1 MRSGTFLPMMA
12 MALALAVAAPA
23 RPAVAQSATAHSGP
37 IQQLRVYGMV
47 ERNRAAFDARFRDHA
62 LRIMRRHGFDVVASW
77 YTDDGAEFAYLL
89 QWPDRAAMQRG
100 WGAFMADEEWKRIKR
115 ESVRDLD
122 GPIMTEILQD
132 KVLVP
137 AGWSPNPVLPQG
149 RESALKDAPPLP

>member
-1 MRSGTFLPMMA
+1 MRIRNVLPIA
-12 MALALAVAAPA
+12 VASLLLASAAIVTPALAQTAAA
-23 RPAVAQSATAHSGP
+23 SAGP

-77 YTDDGAEFAYLL
+77 YTDDGAEFVYLL
-89 QWPDRAAMQRG
+89 QWPDRAAMKRG
-100 WGAFMADEEWKRIKR
+100 WDAFMADEEWKRIKR
-115 ESVRDLD
+115 ESTRELD

-137 AGWSPNPVLPQG
+137 ADWSPNRRLPG
-149 RESALKDAPPLP
+149 GTASRDD